1 MNIFR
6 TDGWVKSSLG
16 PAIPGAQIFVCTQP
30 ANIAA
35 VPPSPL
41 AAIFSDP
48 NGLVPIQQPII
59 SDGFGHY
66 DFYTTPGVYTV
77 VIGLGG
83 IVQEVLPDQSVGGF
97 GSGGSLLLQAN
108 GVAVADQLLLN
119 FVGAGSV
126 SVADAGSGTIII
138 TGAAA
143 TPTVLQTN
151 GVPNTLQ
158 SILNLIQGT
167 GMSLVPNGSGG
178 VTINSTVS
186 GVAVVPYM
194 MGAGEITPPQGALTT
209 VYPSGDT
216 ANEVI
221 VTRFGWAYSLTFHTI
236 SFSDVSGQ
244 SGIHFAVGIYSGPT
258 SAIPGTLLWSSGDI
272 PVPNTGAA
280 ATQTASVP
288 AYTLLP
294 GDYYL
299 ATTTSASFGGF
310 EVYGINLNLTPG
322 SGVTFFNGPPV
333 GCGKATNVSTN
344 GPLTLPATLGTVSPN
359 AGGNSYGYPM
369 MYFY

>member
-1 MNIFR
+1 M
-6 TDGWVKSSLG
+6 
-16 PAIPGAQIFVCTQP
+16 
-30 ANIAA
+30 
-35 VPPSPL
+35 
-41 AAIFSDP
+41 IFSDP
-48 NGLVPIQQPII
+48 NGLVPITQPII
-59 SDGFGHY
+59 TDGFGHY

-310 EVYGINLNLTPG
+310 GVYGMNLNLAPS
-322 SGVTFFNGPPV
+322 SGVTFFSGPPV